1 MTNNKYPISKQNF
14 IKYINKLKQLRFLE
28 DSLNSAGEL
37 FDFSIS
43 FGHHEQ
49 LIVDILED
57 AFEDRESNWI
67 SYFLYELDFG
77 SKWSEG
83 IVIMD
88 DEDISM
94 RDAGDL
100 WDVLVSDWLEI

>member
-1 MTNNKYPISKQNF
+1 MTTKEYPISKQNF
-14 IKYINKLKQLRFLE
+14 IKYINKIKQLRDAE
-28 DSLNSAGEL
+28 GSLNSAGEL

-49 LIVDILED
+49 LIVNILED
-57 AFEDRESNWI
+57 AFDDEKCNWVP
-67 SYFLYELDFG
+67 YFIYDLNFG
-77 SKWSEG
+77 ADWSEG

-94 RDAGDL
+94 RDAGEL
-100 WDVLVSDWLEI
+100 WDVLVNKMKD

>member
-1 MTNNKYPISKQNF
+1 MGYPISKQNF
-14 IKYINKLKQLRFLE
+14 IKYINKIKQLRSAE
-28 DSLNSAGEL
+28 DTLNSAGEL
-37 FDFSIS
+37 FDFSMS

-57 AFEDRESNWI
+57 TFDDEENGWI
-67 SYFLYELDFG
+67 NYWIYELDFG

-94 RDAGDL
+94 RDAGEL
-100 WDVLVSDWLEI
+100 WDLLVGGLESK